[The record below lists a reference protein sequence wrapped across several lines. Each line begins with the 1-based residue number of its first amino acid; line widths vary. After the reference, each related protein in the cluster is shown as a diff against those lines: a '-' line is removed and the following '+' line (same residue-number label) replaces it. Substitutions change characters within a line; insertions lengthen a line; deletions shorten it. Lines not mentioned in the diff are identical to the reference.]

1 MSLIKCT
8 NNVETAKTEFKK
20 ALDKFAKTKWLCG
33 DCIPDKNDKIL
44 FPLIH
49 WACIL
54 GKYKVLEY
62 LVSEKGFQLTGKRGE
77 NQEGPLFSMAQH
89 FSFVVNPKSSNE
101 YTESMIGHV
110 IDIFLKYMPEALCEK
125 EIGND
130 DSILHCCAKRCSSDP
145 CSRAFLKILLLK
157 IKESDKFSI
166 EKEDNFLSTVNKKGD
181 TFLHL
186 MVVDEKSTETLN
198 YLFGNFVSAS
208 EKLSKTKNNQGK
220 TPRQIAVENRSF
232 EMLRGLGAPD
242 IVINSLKKAV
252 GSSGNP
258 PKISCTAKNSPQQKE
273 RGSAKSAA
281 KTSYQVNDVS
291 SSKDQNQ
298 SSEALLSKK
307 QTPVQETESTS
318 PGDQQEVRVINA
330 DELQMEGLTMCSCDA
345 PAAEVTEKPADCN
358 TPTKRTIEPFPQRYP
373 AKDVTT
379 VTSEKPG
386 ATTESATENNVN
398 TSLSAVAKEVK
409 IDVDNVDNSLDLP
422 DDKEANH
429 IPSDCNVLLSLSNT
443 VSSFSKEEPV
453 KSSQKR
459 PAPGP
464 GGARG
469 PNKKR
474 VRMTLLSLDSEGDAV
489 EDADSEPV
497 KSSQKRPA
505 PGAGRARGPNK
516 KRVHI
521 ADSDSESDAEEDA
534 DLVLDDD
541 SDDDIESAAEEE
553 GDDEEEEEGEKELQ
567 EDEKE
572 KNTDVCDDQEKEAT
586 DVQLDETEIG
596 MEAGEESCESFYKHT
611 CYTAGV

>member
-1 MSLIKCT
+1 MSLIKCR
-8 NNVETAKTEFKK
+8 NNVEIGKTEFKK
-20 ALDKFAKTKWLCG
+20 TLDKFAKTKWLYG
-33 DCIPDKNDKIL
+33 DCVPDKNDKIL

-62 LVSEKGFQLTGKRGE
+62 LVSKRGFQLTVKRGE

-89 FSFVVNPKSSNE
+89 FSFGVNPKSSNE
-101 YTESMIGHV
+101 DIQSMLGYI
-110 IDIFLKYMPEALCEK
+110 IDIFLKYVPEALCEK
-125 EIGND
+125 EISND

-166 EKEDNFLSTVNKKGD
+166 EKEDIFLSTVNKKGD

-252 GSSGNP
+252 SSGNP
-258 PKISCTAKNSPQQKE
+258 PKISSTAKNSPQEKE

-281 KTSYQVNDVS
+281 KTSYQANGLS
-291 SSKDQNQ
+291 SSKDPNQ
-298 SSEALLSKK
+298 SSETLLSKT

-318 PGDQQEVRVINA
+318 TGDQQEVRVIDA
-330 DELQMEGLTMCSCDA
+330 DELQMEGLKMCSCDA

-358 TPTKRTIEPFPQRYP
+358 KPTKRTIEPFPQRYP

-379 VTSEKPG
+379 MTPENPG
-386 ATTESATENNVN
+386 ATTEAATENNVN
-398 TSLSAVAKEVK
+398 TSFSAVAKEVK
-409 IDVDNVDNSLDLP
+409 MDVDNVDGTLDLP
-422 DDKEANH
+422 EDKEANH

-443 VSSFSKEEPV
+443 ISSFSKEEPV
-453 KSSQKR
+453 KGSQKR
-459 PAPGP
+459 PAPGA

-474 VRMTLLSLDSEGDAV
+474 VRMELLS
-489 EDADSEPV
+489 
-497 KSSQKRPA
+497 
-505 PGAGRARGPNK
+505 
-516 KRVHI
+516 
-521 ADSDSESDAEEDA
+521 SDSESDAVEDA

-553 GDDEEEEEGEKELQ
+553 GDDEEEEEEGEKEQ
-567 EDEKE
+567 EEEEKE
-572 KNTDVCDDQEKEAT
+572 KNTDVGDDQEKEAT

>member
-62 LVSEKGFQLTGKRGE
+62 LVSEKGFQLTVKRGE

-110 IDIFLKYMPEALCEK
+110 IDVFLKYMPEALCEK

-145 CSRAFLKILLLK
+145 CSRAFLKVLLLK

-252 GSSGNP
+252 SSGNP

-298 SSEALLSKK
+298 SSETLSKK

-345 PAAEVTEKPADCN
+345 PAAEVTENPADCN
-358 TPTKRTIEPFPQRYP
+358 TPTKRTIEPFPQRYT

-398 TSLSAVAKEVK
+398 NSLSAVAKEVK

-443 VSSFSKEEPV
+443 VSSFSKE
-453 KSSQKR
+453 
-459 PAPGP
+459 
-464 GGARG
+464 
-469 PNKKR
+469 
-474 VRMTLLSLDSEGDAV
+474 
-489 EDADSEPV
+489 EPV

-553 GDDEEEEEGEKELQ
+553 GDDEEEEGEKELQ
-567 EDEKE
+567 EEEKE
-572 KNTDVCDDQEKEAT
+572 KNTDVGDDQEKEAT